1 MPVEKLKAL
10 LAGLLLT
17 ASLLGGCAGG
27 SLFRP
32 TPLIGRDRLVFRIV
46 DNTENVTYYTR
57 NVWYDGDNYRFH
69 DVYGRDIY
77 MPKSDDVA
85 IDIISAYEY
94 YQTPQ

>member
-1 MPVEKLKAL
+1 MPVEKLKFL

-17 ASLLGGCAGG
+17 VCLLGGCAGG

-46 DNTENVTYYTR
+46 DNAENVTYYTC

-69 DVYGRDIY
+69 DVCGRDVT
-77 MPKSDDVA
+77 MPKSENIV
-85 IDIISAYEY
+85 IDLISAYDY
-94 YQTPQ
+94 YQTP

>member
-10 LAGLLLT
+10 LTGLLLT

-46 DNTENVTYYTR
+46 DNAENVTYYTR

-69 DVYGRDIY
+69 DVYGRDI
-77 MPKSDDVA
+77 MVPKNEDIVVDV
-85 IDIISAYEY
+85 ISAYDY
-94 YQTPQ
+94 YQTP

>member
-1 MPVEKLKAL
+1 MLIEKFKVFF
-10 LAGLLLT
+10 AGILLT
-17 ASLLGGCAGG
+17 ACLLGGCAGG

-46 DNTENVTYYTR
+46 DNAENVTYYTR

-69 DVYGRDIY
+69 DVYGRDIT
-77 MPKSDDVA
+77 MSKNDNVV

-94 YQTPQ
+94 YQTP